1 VVILNTEWAHRRDQV
16 PGDSM
21 YVDQVLANANDPR
34 AGNAIVPRVA
44 LPAAVLCRG
53 GQEEV
58 DFVAAAVAVGV
69 VGCIAVSTCHGLGL
83 CGGLF
88 IDN

>member
-1 VVILNTEWAHRRDQV
+1 MVILDTEWAHRRDQV
-16 PGDSM
+16 PRNSLF
-21 YVDQVLANANDPR
+21 VDQVLANANDPR
-34 AGNAIVPRVA
+34 AGNAIVLRLA
-44 LPAAVLCRG
+44 LLAAVLCRR

-69 VGCIAVSTCHGLGL
+69 VGRIAISTCHGLGL